1 MSKTPI
7 QWHHVRDNEVPQVV
21 AGDHVYFTES
31 GVYVN
36 DATGTIH
43 KVAGNYENQINVLNA
58 KTSIANEDRETNT
71 LPSDYVSGIKLRG
84 LKKAQALGIDLD
96 AYAHVF
102 GYNTWNDNSA
112 YVYEVAFVN
121 GFVYT
126 RKNIDQ
132 NENSEGYNQWGEW
145 DRLATLREIQKI
157 KQQLNAISEIMMET
171 NNLK

>member
-1 MSKTPI
+1 MEDFKKRVYEDTGEVVTHEDFNRI
-7 QWHHVRDNEVPQVV
+7 ETGIFDNR
-21 AGDHVYFTES
+21 ES
-31 GVYVN
+31 LKE
-36 DATGTIH
+36 H
-43 KVAGNYENQINVLNA
+43 ENQINVLNA

-145 DRLATLREIQKI
+145 DRLATLREIQEI